1 MEHYRL
7 FIAAE
12 LPPKVKAELIDTQA
26 RLRRANLPVIWVAPG
41 AMHLTLRFLGETSVA
56 LIPDLE
62 RAIQAGLTPY
72 SAMTLRL
79 NGAGAFPNDRRP
91 SIVWAGVGGAVATLQ
106 HAQAG
111 IEAALGNLGI
121 APEPK
126 PFHPHLTLGRLRRAA
141 DLEQQRL
148 GDAIRS
154 LPPPA
159 PLEWTVERVGLFR
172 SELRNDGPI
181 YTKIVDCRLQIA
193 D

>member
-1 MEHYRL
+1 MSETYRL

-12 LPPKVKAELIDTQA
+12 LPPKVKAELIDSQA

-111 IEAALGNLGI
+111 IEAALGSLGI
-121 APEPK
+121 APELK
-126 PFHPHLTLGRLRRAA
+126 PFHPHLTLGRLRRAT

-172 SELRNDGPI
+172 SELRSDGPI
-181 YTKIVDCRLQIA
+181 YTKIVDCRLR
-193 D
+193 